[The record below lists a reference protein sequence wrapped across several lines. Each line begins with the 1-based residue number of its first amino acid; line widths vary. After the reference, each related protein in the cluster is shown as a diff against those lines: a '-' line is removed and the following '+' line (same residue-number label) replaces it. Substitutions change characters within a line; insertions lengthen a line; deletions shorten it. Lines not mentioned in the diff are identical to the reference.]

1 MTEEGIVQRDA
12 DISILFVMMIEGNVE
27 KSTRS
32 EPLLNAELVIN
43 LKERQVLKLLFN
55 VFS

>member
-1 MTEEGIVQRDA
+1 MPEEGIVQRDA
-12 DISILFVMMIEGNVE
+12 GISKLFVMMIEGNVE

-43 LKERQVLKLLFN
+43 LKGRQVLKLLFN